1 MTSVIPVHSVLRA
14 IALACSAS
22 NPARRKTSRVT
33 SVARSAAS
41 FRFSCSSS
49 NCAAAEC
56 ARSTATRDSSSPW
69 SWAHHG
75 ASGSVFT
82 SISPQTCSATP
93 SSRSSLLRKCQYKAI
108 GVTPRCCASL
118 RMVSASNP
126 SASASLSAFSVTVR
140 LLSLGRSAAAS
151 PGSFSFFIA

>member
-14 IALACSAS
+14 IALACCGS
-22 NPARRKTSRVT
+22 NPARRRTSRVT

-56 ARSTATRDSSSPW
+56 ARSTVTRDSSSPC

-75 ASGSVFT
+75 ASGSTFT

-93 SSRSSLLRKCQYKAI
+93 SSRSSLLTLR
-108 GVTPRCCASL
+108 PRGRA
-118 RMVSASNP
+118 VSE
-126 SASASLSAFSVTVR
+126 SVPTAAEAELATVDE
-140 LLSLGRSAAAS
+140 LAAELMR
-151 PGSFSFFIA
+151 